1 MKLKLCFSLCIAL
14 LAALASDAA
23 LARSRA
29 YVGVYMGP
37 PPVYVGPPSMF
48 WGPGWYPSPWYYPP
62 QVVVVPQAPLP
73 PPPVYIEQREAPPEQ
88 FWYYCGPSRAYYP
101 HVKDCP
107 EPWQRVLPQSEQR

>member
-23 LARSRA
+23 LARSRT

-48 WGPGWYPSPWYYPP
+48 WGARL
-62 QVVVVPQAPLP
+62 VPFAL
-73 PPPVYIEQREAPPEQ
+73 
-88 FWYYCGPSRAYYP
+88 
-101 HVKDCP
+101 
-107 EPWQRVLPQSEQR
+107 VLPSAGCGRTPGSAATSAGLHRAT